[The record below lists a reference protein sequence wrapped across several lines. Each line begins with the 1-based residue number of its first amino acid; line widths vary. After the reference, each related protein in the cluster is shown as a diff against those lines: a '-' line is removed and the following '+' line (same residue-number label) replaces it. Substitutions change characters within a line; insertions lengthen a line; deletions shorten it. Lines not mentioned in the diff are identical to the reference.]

1 MKVSEPLEKPEVQ
14 AVVEAVN
21 KVQWAFGETIFRI
34 QKLLA
39 FLEKE
44 SRSPRLESELSYLLK
59 TVKQIEQLYRLDL
72 AEKIKPLF
80 S

>member
-1 MKVSEPLEKPEVQ
+1 MREPLEKTEVQ
-14 AVVEAVN
+14 AAVEAVN

-34 QKLLA
+34 QKLLVV
-39 FLEKE
+39 LEKE
-44 SRSPRLESELSYLLK
+44 RRSPRLERELSLLLK
-59 TVKQIEQLYRLDL
+59 TVKQIEQLYRHDL